1 MNPRGAG
8 KREGGSLGQSTWEA
22 PGGLPRQ
29 LGAAN
34 VPDADDCVPKLM
46 APAALLGPPALGG
59 SVDAPSGVSGA
70 FPPEGAGGAHAA
82 ELAAPA
88 AGASVGAAGL
98 AVTPS
103 ARAGRAKPAARVA
116 ERLRRAAALDASHR
130 SDLVRWLEKDEALLL
145 VPLAQRTEAVYLEY
159 NLERWGEEAWEGL
172 FGGLRLFGVEGM
184 ASQVGVTDRQL
195 RRRGRSTCWQLA
207 RLGHWGARGPP
218 PQDTVSFLAAG
229 RTWLVPRGAPRWPW
243 AEVVEEGP
251 EARWARAQAG
261 ARAQG
266 RALRMWVDPEEL
278 LSPEDSEDGT
288 AVPAV
293 RAAAAASSAAEAW
306 DWGFAGLGGAPA
318 GAGDAAMEG
327 AGGAPVD
334 AECDSLEGDVW
345 DAVDEQALMDADL
358 VDDAWD
364 AADELAADGWGEV

>member
-1 MNPRGAG
+1 M
-8 KREGGSLGQSTWEA
+8 
-22 PGGLPRQ
+22 
-29 LGAAN
+29 
-34 VPDADDCVPKLM
+34 
-46 APAALLGPPALGG
+46 
-59 SVDAPSGVSGA
+59 
-70 FPPEGAGGAHAA
+70 
-82 ELAAPA
+82 
-88 AGASVGAAGL
+88 
-98 AVTPS
+98 
-103 ARAGRAKPAARVA
+103 
-116 ERLRRAAALDASHR
+116 
-130 SDLVRWLEKDEALLL
+130 
-145 VPLAQRTEAVYLEY
+145 
-159 NLERWGEEAWEGL
+159 
-172 FGGLRLFGVEGM
+172 
-184 ASQVGVTDRQL
+184 
-195 RRRGRSTCWQLA
+195 
-207 RLGHWGARGPP
+207 
-218 PQDTVSFLAAG
+218 SFLAAG